1 MSTDGGFRPVG
12 AVAVGLA
19 TLALDGT
26 VLDTWFSAPR
36 LTDSPRSGG
45 TARLSDEEAV
55 GTLGETAA
63 RCLGRDDRRG
73 VEVVAGPTQNASVAD
88 PGAHPDDGYICV
100 PLLSRPLSTA
110 PYG

>member
-19 TLALDGT
+19 TLALDGAGRG
-26 VLDTWFSAPR
+26 TWFFAPR
-36 LTDSPRSGG
+36 LTESPRPGG

-73 VEVVAGPTQNASVAD
+73 VEVVAVRTEIASLQPPATD
-88 PGAHPDDGYICV
+88 AHDVY
-100 PLLSRPLSTA
+100 LRLH
-110 PYG
+110 